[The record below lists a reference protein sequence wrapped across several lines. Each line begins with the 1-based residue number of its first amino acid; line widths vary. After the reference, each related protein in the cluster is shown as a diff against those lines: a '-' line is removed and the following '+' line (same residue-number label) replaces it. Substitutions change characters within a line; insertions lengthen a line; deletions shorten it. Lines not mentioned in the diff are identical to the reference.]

1 MDVGGWLL
9 GLGLGEYE
17 LAFRENKIDGDVLP
31 NLTADDL
38 KELGVTV
45 VGHRRKLL
53 TAIANLDRSLPAS
66 NIRTTTSPALS
77 RDQHQDTAE
86 RRQLTIMFCDLV
98 GSTALSAR
106 LDPEDMR
113 EILGAYHRCCAEQ
126 ITEAGGF
133 VAKYMGDGVLAYFGY
148 PKADE
153 YDAERALLAG
163 LALVE
168 TVPKVSTIASASLEV
183 RIGIATGLVVVGDLI
198 GTGSAR
204 EQAVV
209 GDTPNLA
216 ARLQSLAPPGGIVIS
231 GRTKGVAGAQFTY
244 IDLGKVEIKGLAE
257 PVAAWQVAGKTAVT
271 SRSEALEGG
280 ELLPLI
286 GRDEE
291 MEMLLRRWERAK
303 GGDGRVVLV
312 SGEPG
317 IGKSRISL
325 SLLEQLAIQDKN
337 IIRLFCSPYHVN
349 SAFFPLIAAVERSAG
364 FERQDTADQKQ
375 DNLNALLARSAAPS
389 EVDVPL
395 LAELLS
401 IRTSVA
407 LPQMSPQEKREQLM
421 RILLGLV
428 ATLAAAKPLLII
440 LEDAHWLDPTSQDLL
455 RRLVEQIRR
464 QPIFVVV
471 TARPEFQPS
480 WASQPS
486 VTVQALN
493 RLGEADVGEIV
504 SLMVGGRSIS
514 YPMIEQ
520 IVARAD
526 GVPLYVEELT
536 KTILESDALPKK
548 DGNTPLTP
556 IPPNLQASLIAR
568 LDRLGIAKTIAQ
580 VGAII
585 GREFSFELLSDVVE
599 VETEELR
606 TALEQLVNSGLVYRR
621 GDIPDANFAFKHALV
636 QQAAYETLLR
646 GRRQQLHAR
655 IGDVL
660 ETRFGRIA
668 ETQPELLGRHF
679 SEAGLPNRAVKYW
692 LAAGSVAAARY
703 ANVEAI
709 SHAKRGLSEL
719 ILLPPSDERDA
730 DELDLRIILGPAL
743 IATGGYSTEVSLENY
758 ELARSLVPHAKQKE
772 AGDALLSGLFMAYFN
787 NGKLRKALEVSQEL
801 LTRAEKSGN
810 RLSMAAGHRQVGVSN
825 SILGDFGAADEHRRR
840 AFELFNPTEHPNVD
854 YRFVHDL
861 GVTAACQWAITCWHL
876 GEIDKSFELSKG
888 ALDRVVQLQHPQ
900 TTGYGLTYAGALTA
914 IFRRDFADIERYAVQ
929 LQELSRPQ
937 WVAWGSVSEGLFLA
951 HSGKPAEGAEKIE
964 AGLRLTE
971 GIGSTVLHPVFLSG
985 LADAQLMDGKFRAAA
1000 ETLQRAYTMMDRTEE
1015 RWVEG
1020 ELCRLRGTLALAS
1033 RGKDGAV
1040 EAEKYFRRGLR
1051 TALAQGSKMY
1061 ALRLTTSLA
1070 RLSADQGR
1078 YELAHHS
1085 VAEAL
1090 SRINGG
1096 RDTLDVREAHAF
1108 LNQLT

>member
-1 MDVGGWLL
+1 MDVGVWLR
-9 GLGLGEYE
+9 GLELGEYE
-17 LAFRENKIDGDVLP
+17 AAFQENKIDDGVLP

-66 NIRTTTSPALS
+66 DIRAATSPAPS
-77 RDQHQDTAE
+77 RVQHQDTAE

-113 EILGAYHRCCAEQ
+113 DILGAYHRCCAEQ
-126 ITEAGGF
+126 ITKAGGF

-148 PKADE
+148 PQAHE
-153 YDAERALLAG
+153 YDAEHAVRAG

-168 TVPKVSTIASASLEV
+168 TVPRVSNIANAPLQV

-231 GRTKGVAGAQFTY
+231 GRTKGIAGTQFNY
-244 IDLGKVEIKGLAE
+244 IDLGKVVIKGLAE

-325 SLLEQLAIQDKN
+325 SLLEQLASQDKN
-337 IIRLFCSPYHVN
+337 VTRLFCSPYHVN

-375 DNLNALLARSAAPS
+375 DKLNALLARSTAPS
-389 EVDVPL
+389 EVDVSL

-401 IRTSVA
+401 IPAFVA
-407 LPQMSPQEKREQLM
+407 LPRMSPQEKREQLM
-421 RILLGLV
+421 RILLELI
-428 ATLAAAKPLLII
+428 ATLAASKPLLII

-455 RRLVEQIRR
+455 SRLIEQIRR
-464 QPIFVVV
+464 QPILAVV
-471 TARPEFQPS
+471 TARPEFQPP
-480 WASQPS
+480 WASQPG

-493 RLGEADVGEIV
+493 RLAEADVGEIV
-504 SLMVGGRSIS
+504 SLMAGGRSI
-514 YPMIEQ
+514 PNRIIEQ
-520 IVARAD
+520 IAARAD
-526 GVPLYVEELT
+526 GVPLYIEELT
-536 KTILESDALPKK
+536 KSILESDMESKTNGGILSTA
-548 DGNTPLTP
+548 
-556 IPPNLQASLIAR
+556 IPENLQASLIAR
-568 LDRLGIAKTIAQ
+568 LDRLALAKTIAQ
-580 VGAII
+580 IGAAI
-585 GREFSFELLSDVVE
+585 GRDFSYELLTNVVDVD
-599 VETEELR
+599 TKELR
-606 TALEQLVNSGLVYRR
+606 TALDQLVNSGLVYCR
-621 GDIPDANFAFKHALV
+621 GDIPDANFTFKHALV

-646 GRRQQLHAR
+646 SRRQQLHAK

-660 ETRFGRIA
+660 EKQFSGISER
-668 ETQPELLGRHF
+668 QPELLGRHF
-679 SEAGLPNRAVKYW
+679 SEAGVPERAVTYW
-692 LAAGSVAAARY
+692 AAAGRMAAARY

-709 SHAKRGLSEL
+709 SHAERGLSEL
-719 ILLPPSDERDA
+719 MLLPRSDERDA
-730 DELDLRIILGPAL
+730 AELDLRIVLGPAL
-743 IATGGYSTEVSLENY
+743 IATRGYSGEGSLENY
-758 ELARSLVPHAKQKE
+758 ELARPLVPHAKQKE
-772 AGDALLSGLFMAYFN
+772 TGDALLSGLFMAYHSG
-787 NGKLRKALEVSQEL
+787 GKLRKALEVSQEL
-801 LTRAEKSGN
+801 LTRAEQTGN
-810 RLSMAAGHRQVGVSN
+810 PLSMSAGYRQVGVSI
-825 SILGDFGAADEHRRR
+825 SILGDFRAADTYCRK
-840 AFELFNPTEHPNVD
+840 AFEAFKPNEHPDVD

-861 GVTAACQWAITCWHL
+861 GVSAACQWAITCWHL
-876 GEIDKSFELSKG
+876 GEIEKSMELREH
-888 ALDRVVQLQHPQ
+888 AFARMAQLEHPH
-900 TTGYGLTYAGALTA
+900 TTGYGLNYIALLG
-914 IFRRDFADIERYAVQ
+914 IFRRDFADIERYAIK
-929 LQELSRPQ
+929 LQELGLPQ
-937 WVAWGSVSEGLFLA
+937 WTARGCLSEGIFLA
-951 HSGKPAEGAEKIE
+951 HSGKLPEGIEKIE
-964 AGLRLTE
+964 TGLRLDE
-971 GIGSTVLHPVFLSG
+971 RIGGGTLFPVFLSG
-985 LADAQLMDGKFRAAA
+985 LGDAQIIEGKFLEAAK
-1000 ETLQRAYTMMDRTEE
+1000 TIDHAYTTVDGSEE
-1015 RWVEG
+1015 RWMDA
-1020 ELCRLRGTLALAS
+1020 ELWRLRGTLALAS
-1033 RGKDGAV
+1033 RGTSGAA
-1040 EAEKYFRRGLR
+1040 EAEGYFRRGLQ
-1051 TALAQGSKMY
+1051 TAVAQGSKTF

-1070 RLSADQGR
+1070 RLMADQGR
-1078 YELAHHS
+1078 YEQAHHS

-1090 SRINGG
+1090 SGIFGG
-1096 RDTLDVREAHAF
+1096 RDTPDVREAHAF
-1108 LNQLT
+1108 LSQLT